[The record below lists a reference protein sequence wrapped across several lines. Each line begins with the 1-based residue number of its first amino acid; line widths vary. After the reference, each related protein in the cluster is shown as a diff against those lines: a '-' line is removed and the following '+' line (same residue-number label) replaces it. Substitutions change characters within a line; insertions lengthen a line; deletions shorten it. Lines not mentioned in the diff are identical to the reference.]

1 MWGRTA
7 SFHRNEADRPRA
19 ADRPIPQAQRL
30 DDRQE
35 APARIKQLATFL
47 EDNRYPIGPE
57 IVFWENESMLVKTGT
72 NTEIKTWF

>member
-1 MWGRTA
+1 MRGGFARPSQWQSVLA
-7 SFHRNEADRPRA
+7 DWSFGKKPRP
-19 ADRPIPQAQRL
+19 
-30 DDRQE
+30 E
-35 APARIKQLATFL
+35 FKQLATFL

>member
-1 MWGRTA
+1 MLTISGVLRVKQFWP
-7 SFHRNEADRPRA
+7 EARSDAEGSTIGKKPRP
-19 ADRPIPQAQRL
+19 
-30 DDRQE
+30 E
-35 APARIKQLATFL
+35 FKQLATFL

>member
-1 MWGRTA
+1 MWGGLRAFIATKPTDLA
-7 SFHRNEADRPRA
+7 LQTDRFLKLKGSTIGKKPR
-19 ADRPIPQAQRL
+19 P
-30 DDRQE
+30 E
-35 APARIKQLATFL
+35 FKQLATFL